1 MKPKTEFVTRVEG
14 GEWIPFEE
22 FTEIRPRRR
31 YDNWVHSIKFEDGS
45 IWDAVN
51 GWRREKPRYCY
62 NWKTAEWDLVDI
74 ERYITNL
81 EPLQIPFMDF
91 LKKPPV

>member
-1 MKPKTEFVTRVEG
+1 MTVFFEGKPKTEFVTRVEG

-51 GWRREKPRYCY
+51 GWRQKKPRYCY
-62 NWKTAEWDLVDI
+62 NWKTAEWDLMK
-74 ERYITNL
+74 TTL
-81 EPLQIPFMDF
+81 MDF
-91 LKKPPV
+91 IRSHD